1 MCRKKEY
8 PAVDY
13 FRLIAA
19 LLVIAIHTS
28 PLASYSET
36 ADFILT
42 RVIARVAVP
51 FFIMTSGFF
60 ILSPHVRNLKKY
72 DNFLR
77 KTIYVYVISMLLYLP
92 VNIYNGYFQIDN
104 FLPNLLKDII
114 FDGTL
119 YHLWY
124 LPASLAGVLI
134 ARYLLNHYN
143 EKKALAVSFI
153 LYVIGLFGDSYYGI
167 SENIFLLKNF
177 YTLLF
182 QIMDY
187 TRNGTFLTP

>member
-13 FRLIAA
+13 FRLVAA
-19 LLVIAIHTS
+19 LLVVAIHTS

-134 ARYLLNHYN
+134 ARYL
-143 EKKALAVSFI
+143 AFSTPVS
-153 LYVIGLFGDSYYGI
+153 L
-167 SENIFLLKNF
+167 
-177 YTLLF
+177 TLS
-182 QIMDY
+182 
-187 TRNGTFLTP
+187 GT